1 MVSASRN
8 LVELYK
14 NAGEE
19 ELLELFRR
27 RVTFY
32 RDLFL
37 LLTLSSIAAALLV
50 FLSFGSRVLIPLL
63 LLIFLPVAAYWR
75 YHPRIILEE
84 LAALTEAKGK
94 LSPRKQEEEVKAA
107 SVGVDPMMLLGYEGY
122 LQALRDMVKR
132 RE

>member
-1 MVSASRN
+1 M
-8 LVELYK
+8 ELYK
-14 NAGEE
+14 NAREE

-37 LLTLSSIAAALLV
+37 LLTLSSIAMALLV
-50 FLSFGSRVLIPLL
+50 FLSFGSRVLIPML

-75 YHPRIILEE
+75 YHPLIIQKE
-84 LAALTEAKGK
+84 LAALTEARGK
-94 LSPRKQEEEVKAA
+94 LPPRKQEEEVKAA
-107 SVGVDPMMLLGYEGY
+107 SVGVDPMMFLGYEDY